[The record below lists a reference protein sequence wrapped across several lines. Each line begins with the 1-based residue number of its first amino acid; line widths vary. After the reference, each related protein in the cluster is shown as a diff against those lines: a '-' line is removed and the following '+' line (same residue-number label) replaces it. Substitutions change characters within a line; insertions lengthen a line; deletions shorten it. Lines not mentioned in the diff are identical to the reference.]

1 MPVQG
6 VSSGGYGPVMGAP
19 DNATEDLNK
28 IDFMN
33 LLIAQIKH
41 QDPMSPMDNQQ
52 FISQLTQFASLE
64 EMQGMNSRFDDS
76 MILTQSLN
84 NTMMLGLVGKTVSV
98 SGDVVTV
105 SDGEVSSNRLQAAT
119 AGVARIE
126 VRDIAN
132 NVVATYTVPVTS
144 GMNDITWNGKTT
156 EGDDAADG
164 PYRLHITVEDSQGAS
179 QPFMAFMSGTVESI
193 RYENNYAIVRVGGE
207 EYYVSEIESVSL

>member
-1 MPVQG
+1 MPIQG
-6 VSSGGYGPVMGAP
+6 VTSTGYGPVMGAP
-19 DNATEDLNK
+19 ENSTEDLNN

-64 EMQGMNSRFDDS
+64 EMQGMNSRLDDN

-84 NTMMLGLVGKTVSV
+84 NTMMLGLVGRTVSV
-98 SGDVVTV
+98 SGDQVTV
-105 SDGEVSSNRLQAAT
+105 RDGEVSGNRLQAAS

-126 VRDIAN
+126 VHDISN
-132 NVVATYTVPVTS
+132 NVVATYTVPVTY

-164 PYRLHITVEDSQGAS
+164 QYSLNIELEDSQGA
-179 QPFMAFMSGTVESI
+179 PLKFMPFMSGTVESI
-193 RYENNYAIVRVGGE
+193 RYENNYAIVRVGDE